1 MFTNLKSKLFNE
13 YTFFLFG
20 LVVVIISFYGYINRN
35 LEPAEVG
42 QVIGAQTF
50 LNSKGELVVKYAFVG
65 SNMDIAVS
73 DNVQQTAKEQK
84 LELVAEDLSA
94 RTSSSRTFVT
104 NNPEVRISE
113 FISGPQY
120 FKDDLGYWWQAE
132 YAVATPE
139 LFAKLPKTQLYAR
152 LTDTSKF
159 AFVKRAF
166 ADTSTFYPDPDAE
179 TNTVDG
185 YTVRGGTLTWSDI
198 HDGVGTGSGDVDATA
213 AIAQLSASATADRW
227 AFMRRG
233 VFGFYTESIP
243 DGDTISSATFS
254 LRGFSISDQF
264 SQSVVIDR
272 NPPAT
277 ATALANG
284 DYDLAGWNGVEQA
297 TGRITIASW
306 STAGYNNFT
315 LNAAG
320 ISNINK
326 TGASWFGTRLSGDF
340 DNSEPVYS
348 ASLIARVNIYLA
360 DNTGTTNDPKLVVIH
375 TTPPPSS
382 GSIFNQE
389 VIFNE
394 EVIFQ

>member
-1 MFTNLKSKLFNE
+1 MYKNLKSKLLNE
-13 YTFFLFG
+13 YTIFFLG
-20 LVVVIISFYGYINRN
+20 LVIVVISFYGYINCN
-35 LEPAEVG
+35 LEPAEIG
-42 QVIGAQTF
+42 QVIGAQEMIIDE
-50 LNSKGELVVKYAFVG
+50 KGNTLMKYAYVAG
-65 SNMDIAVS
+65 AISNEPSENIV
-73 DNVQQTAKEQK
+73 KEAQK
-84 LELVAEDLSA
+84 IGVEAIKENTSM
-94 RTSSSRTFVT
+94 RTKHSKTFVT
-104 NNPEVRISE
+104 NIPDVFITEI
-113 FISGPQY
+113 ISGVPQY
-120 FKDDLGYWWQAE
+120 YQDDTGNWWQAD
-132 YAVATPE
+132 YTTSTPE
-139 LFAKLPKTQLYAR
+139 EFSKLPKTPLYAR

-159 AFVKRAF
+159 AFVKKAL

-284 DYDLAGWNGVEQA
+284 DYD
-297 TGRITIASW
+297 
-306 STAGYNNFT
+306 F
-315 LNAAG
+315 
-320 ISNINK
+320 
-326 TGASWFGTRLSGDF
+326 
-340 DNSEPVYS
+340 
-348 ASLIARVNIYLA
+348 A
-360 DNTGTTNDPKLVVIH
+360 D
-375 TTPPPSS
+375 
-382 GSIFNQE
+382 
-389 VIFNE
+389 
-394 EVIFQ
+394 

>member
-1 MFTNLKSKLFNE
+1 MPNFLKKILFNE
-13 YTFFLFG
+13 YTIFLAGFIVA
-20 LVVVIISFYGYINRN
+20 LILIYNYALNPV
-35 LEPAEVG
+35 PAEVG

>member
-1 MFTNLKSKLFNE
+1 VFLYGFFPADGVPAEIGQIIGAGNVATGENGQAFIKYAYVAEPLTNTPSENIVKEAQKIGVEAIEEDTSMRTKHSKTFTTNISDVYITE
-13 YTFFLFG
+13 
-20 LVVVIISFYGYINRN
+20 IISG
-35 LEPAEVG
+35 V
-42 QVIGAQTF
+42 
-50 LNSKGELVVKYAFVG
+50 
-65 SNMDIAVS
+65 
-73 DNVQQTAKEQK
+73 
-84 LELVAEDLSA
+84 
-94 RTSSSRTFVT
+94 
-104 NNPEVRISE
+104 
-113 FISGPQY
+113 PQY
-120 FKDDLGYWWQAE
+120 YKDDTGNWWQAD
-132 YAVATPE
+132 YATSTPE
-139 LFAKLPKTQLYAR
+139 EFSKLPKTPLYAR
-152 LTDTSKF
+152 LHDTSKF
-159 AFVKRAF
+159 AFVKKAL